1 MGVRW
6 EESWSE
12 VVVGDLAD
20 VRFEELAEFDWR
32 DVVVDL
38 TIYDVR
44 DGARLLAY
52 DDAYDVNLLAY
63 AYCRAV
69 TEAEVGVNLVVG

>member
-38 TIYDVR
+38 TVHDVR
-44 DGARLLAY
+44 DGAGFFAH